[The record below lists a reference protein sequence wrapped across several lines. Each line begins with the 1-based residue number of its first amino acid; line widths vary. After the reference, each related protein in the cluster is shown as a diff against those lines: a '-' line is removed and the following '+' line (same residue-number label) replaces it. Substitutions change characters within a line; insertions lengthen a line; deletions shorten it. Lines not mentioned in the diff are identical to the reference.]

1 MLLANRSND
10 YFFYFNRCVAGVLKS
25 PRWTSDRA
33 LKPDNESV
41 SEPAKTESIY
51 FWTLK
56 AIRFDCLLHLC
67 WAQCD
72 QMKLNFAVGRFSSIG
87 RNFLI
92 SLFLPFQPK
101 KCLNFGHTVNF
112 SKALITELTGGKF
125 ASFGLSLVK
134 QYLVVLMLLP
144 IFDYFQSTSSG

>member
-1 MLLANRSND
+1 MLLAKDLKNI
-10 YFFYFNRCVAGVLKS
+10 FFYFNRCLAGVLTS

-33 LKPDNESV
+33 LKPDNE
-41 SEPAKTESIY
+41 PAKTESIY
-51 FWTLK
+51 FRTLK